1 MFRKRAKIVELQ
13 SEVFTII
20 DKSDNGLKAF
30 LKSKWTIN
38 ILLFVISAIAGILL
52 YVGFFMNL
60 LPRLFANMENIE
72 KNILAII
79 IIDLSIYILI
89 KIVVNLDTRVDR
101 YLLLSLY
108 ILVLLLG
115 LLRPDQQHFGE
126 TGVYAWNPVGFLSD
140 IKGDTGSLIVM
151 IINLIIFMPMY
162 FLMAHTNVLKTFMTR
177 LIAFEIFAFLIEYL
191 QAQFKVGA
199 FDLADIVLY
208 NVGFFVGYF
217 ISLPILKLLKRR
229 TLRSHLYS

>member
-1 MFRKRAKIVELQ
+1 MILEKNENNL
-13 SEVFTII
+13 
-20 DKSDNGLKAF
+20 KSF
-30 LKSKWTIN
+30 LKSKWAVN
-38 ILLFVISAIAGILL
+38 ILLFVISAIVGIMI
-52 YVGFFMNL
+52 YVGFFMDL
-60 LPRLFANMENIE
+60 LPRFFANMENIE

-79 IIDLSIYILI
+79 IIVLSIYTLI
-89 KIVVNLDTRVDR
+89 KIVLGFDTRVDR

-126 TGVYAWNPVGFLSD
+126 TGLYSWNPVGFLSD

-162 FLMAHTNVLKTFMTR
+162 FLLAHTNILKTFITR
-177 LIAFEIFAFLIEYL
+177 LIAFEIFSFLIEFL
-191 QAQFKVGA
+191 QAQLKVGA

-229 TLRSHLYS
+229 DLQS

>member
-1 MFRKRAKIVELQ
+1 MKLVRG
-13 SEVFTII
+13 VFTIPRKNEN
-20 DKSDNGLKAF
+20 DLKAF

-38 ILLFVISAIAGILL
+38 ILVLVVSVIVGVLL
-52 YVGFFMNL
+52 YVGFFMDL
-60 LPRLFANMENIE
+60 LPRFFANMENIE
-72 KNILAII
+72 KNILAILI
-79 IIDLSIYILI
+79 IVFSIYVLI
-89 KIVVNLDTRVDR
+89 KIVLNLDTRVDR

-126 TGVYAWNPVGFLSD
+126 TGGYAWNPVGFLSD

-151 IINLIIFMPMY
+151 VINLIIFMPMY
-162 FLMAHTNVLKTFMTR
+162 FLLAYTNVLKTFVTR
-177 LIAFEIFAFLIEYL
+177 LMAFEVFAFLIEYL

-199 FDLADIVLY
+199 FDVADIFLY

-217 ISLPILKLLKRR
+217 ISLPILKFLKRQS
-229 TLRSHLYS
+229 LKSLSYN

>member
-1 MFRKRAKIVELQ
+1 MILEKNENNL
-13 SEVFTII
+13 
-20 DKSDNGLKAF
+20 KSF
-30 LKSKWTIN
+30 LKSKWAVN
-38 ILLFVISAIAGILL
+38 IFLFVISAIVGIMI
-52 YVGFFMNL
+52 YVGFFMDL
-60 LPRLFANMENIE
+60 LPRFFANMENIE

-79 IIDLSIYILI
+79 IIVLSIYTLI
-89 KIVVNLDTRVDR
+89 KIVLGFDTRVDR

-126 TGVYAWNPVGFLSD
+126 TGLYSWNPVGFLSD

-162 FLMAHTNVLKTFMTR
+162 FLLAHTNILKTFITR
-177 LIAFEIFAFLIEYL
+177 LIAFEIFSFLIEFL
-191 QAQFKVGA
+191 QAQLKVGA

-229 TLRSHLYS
+229 DLQS

>member
-1 MFRKRAKIVELQ
+1 MILEKNENNL
-13 SEVFTII
+13 
-20 DKSDNGLKAF
+20 KSF
-30 LKSKWTIN
+30 LKSKWAVN
-38 ILLFVISAIAGILL
+38 IFLFVISAIVGIMI
-52 YVGFFMNL
+52 YVGFFMDL
-60 LPRLFANMENIE
+60 LPRFFANMENIE

-79 IIDLSIYILI
+79 IIVLSIYTLI
-89 KIVVNLDTRVDR
+89 KIVLGFDTRVDR

-126 TGVYAWNPVGFLSD
+126 TGLYSWNPVGFLSD

-162 FLMAHTNVLKTFMTR
+162 FLLAHTNALKTFMTR
-177 LIAFEIFAFLIEYL
+177 LIAFEIFSFLIEFL
-191 QAQFKVGA
+191 QAQLKVGA

-229 TLRSHLYS
+229 DLQS

>member
-1 MFRKRAKIVELQ
+1 MELV
-13 SEVFTII
+13 SEVFTIFERN
-20 DKSDNGLKAF
+20 DLKTF
-30 LKSKWTIN
+30 FKSKWTVN
-38 ILLFVISAIAGILL
+38 ILLFVISTIVGIML
-52 YVGFFMNL
+52 YTGFFMDF
-60 LPRLFANMENIE
+60 LPRFFANMENIE

-79 IIDLSIYILI
+79 IIVFSVYILI
-89 KIVVNLDTRVDR
+89 KIVLNLDTRLDR

-115 LLRPDQQHFGE
+115 LLRPDQQHFGD
-126 TGVYAWNPVGFLSD
+126 TGLYAWNPVGFLSD

-151 IINLIIFMPMY
+151 VINLIIFMPMY
-162 FLMAHTNVLKTFMTR
+162 FLLAHTNLLKTFVAR
-177 LIAFEIFAFLIEYL
+177 LIAFEIFVFLIEYL

-217 ISLPILKLLKRR
+217 ISLPILNLLKRR
-229 TLRSHLYS
+229 A

>member
-1 MFRKRAKIVELQ
+1 MILEKNENNL
-13 SEVFTII
+13 
-20 DKSDNGLKAF
+20 KSF
-30 LKSKWTIN
+30 LKSKWAVN
-38 ILLFVISAIAGILL
+38 IFLFVISAIVGIMI
-52 YVGFFMNL
+52 YVGFFMDL
-60 LPRLFANMENIE
+60 LPRFFANMENIE

-79 IIDLSIYILI
+79 IIVLSIYTLI
-89 KIVVNLDTRVDR
+89 KIVLGFDTRVDR

-126 TGVYAWNPVGFLSD
+126 TGLYSWNPVGFLSD
-140 IKGDTGSLIVM
+140 IKGNTGSLIVM

-162 FLMAHTNVLKTFMTR
+162 FLLAHTNILKTFITR
-177 LIAFEIFAFLIEYL
+177 LIAFEIFSFLIEFL
-191 QAQFKVGA
+191 QAQLKVGA

-229 TLRSHLYS
+229 DLQS